1 VFTVEAMPNGT
12 YRVTARSTSGDIND
26 TFSDAQREELIK
38 FMQNWENPVAAGPA
52 LTDKQR
58 YCAKH

>member
-1 VFTVEAMPNGT
+1 MPNGT